1 MVLWCL
7 HQVVLSV
14 NSKGD
19 TRKRFTRSGGLQR
32 WEENLK
38 GMDPD
43 DIETEIIYGKQKKTH
58 PDGGYGWLVVF
69 CGFSVQFITVGM
81 QNSSG
86 TMLPALLKEY
96 NQSEG
101 ATGELLL
108 TLRKT

>member
-1 MVLWCL
+1 
-7 HQVVLSV
+7 
-14 NSKGD
+14 
-19 TRKRFTRSGGLQR
+19 
-32 WEENLK
+32 
-38 GMDPD
+38 MDPN

-101 ATGELLL
+101 ATGKFFF
-108 TLRKT
+108 TF

>member
-1 MVLWCL
+1 
-7 HQVVLSV
+7 
-14 NSKGD
+14 
-19 TRKRFTRSGGLQR
+19 
-32 WEENLK
+32 
-38 GMDPD
+38 MDPD

-101 ATGELLL
+101 ATGKFFLLCEKLFVYQIYVVYHTGMELKIFL
-108 TLRKT
+108 TKENKGA